1 MLLYL
6 ANNVFGLYSFR
17 ILIQESIGLS
27 YFASKSWDIACFYSG
42 KGEEA
47 DFVSLV
53 QLYLVKS
60 HDFFILGEGFCRVS
74 FDTISRWFKTLVQF
88 TLGES
93 QDHKAKIPHGYH
105 IVYQWFLF
113 NLNQTMN
120 TGYFFCFMITFVR
133 NDSSES

>member
-6 ANNVFGLYSFR
+6 ANVFILYSFR

-60 HDFFILGEGFCRVS
+60 HDFFILGEGFYRVT
-74 FDTISRWFKTLVQF
+74 FDTISRWFKTLVQYAP
-88 TLGES
+88 GES

-105 IVYQWFLF
+105 IVHKWFLF
-113 NLNQTMN
+113 KWNQIMN
-120 TGYFFCFMITFVR
+120 TGYIFCFIITFVR
-133 NDSSES
+133 KDSSES